1 MTDRDE
7 KNPEAAFSRFLLTE
21 LDTQY
26 LEIPGDW
33 VEEGEIPEE
42 EMEVRRYLAGFK
54 MASDKVNSFG
64 CLSRLFKSE
73 EYRAYKEMFDIM
85 SNKLLELVNK
95 TPEHKAALHRI
106 VNAMPENNGGRQAL
120 EKYLK

>member
-7 KNPEAAFSRFLLTE
+7 ENREATFSRYLQTK

-26 LEIPGDW
+26 LETPGDC
-33 VEEGEIPEE
+33 VAEGEIPEE

-64 CLSRLFKSE
+64 FLSRLFKSE

-85 SNKLLELVNK
+85 SNKLLELVNR

-106 VNAMPENNGGRQAL
+106 VNTMPENNGGRQAL
-120 EKYLK
+120 EEYLK